1 MTELFAQLYVFHG
14 MVEGVKFPLALCLME
29 KREAV
34 DYIEILQVL
43 KQIMTE
49 FGTIEDPFIVRVNHG
64 GVTNADLE
72 VVIQIAKTQELPG
85 AHQKKCIFHV
95 SQMSNKQV
103 CVF

>member
-1 MTELFAQLYVFHG
+1 
-14 MVEGVKFPLALCLME
+14 MVDGVMFPLAFCLME

-43 KQIMTE
+43 KQIMAE

-72 VVIQIAKTQELPG
+72 VIIQIAKTQELHG
-85 AHQKKCIFHV
+85 AQQKKCIFHV
-95 SQMSNKQV
+95 SQMSN
-103 CVF
+103 